1 MLRSNVRN
9 DTWGVEGMG
18 ETITPGAA
26 GRQSTATQ
34 WWSWPLATAVIAA
47 VWLTAYAAA
56 VMLEY
61 TSFTSLWFPPTAV
74 SYAAFAVFRRGAWPG
89 LILANLIGAQLTFME
104 AGLALPPLDTLL
116 YGSLFA
122 LTHCAAYWFAAAAT
136 LQSIP
141 RNAPPSLART
151 VGVFILGGI
160 AAALMASASGAWV
173 STTAGLV
180 PKTGSESMIL
190 PWLIGDVAGLV
201 ALGPLLLLVFRS
213 LAARLRVPIPH
224 RLHAFDDLPRPP
236 RNSGV
241 FALKL
246 LLVLGAA
253 SLSLLAVARAPGN
266 EPLLFIVYAAIM
278 LQLWIV
284 HTQGA
289 VESLVSIAL
298 FNLAIVA
305 LVFGL
310 RLGEHAL
317 TLQFAMIT
325 LAVGSY
331 YGLAV
336 PMLHA
341 DNAQLRRLLIQDALT
356 GAYNRHFFL
365 ELAQQSIRQSRMRE
379 QPASMLMLDLD
390 NLKHIN
396 DRYGHAAGD
405 RALAEIVHACR
416 SALSANDVLGRL
428 GGDEFGVLLPGL
440 DHAQAAQ
447 VAQRLLAAVRASVY
461 TFTGDI
467 RPSMSIGIAT
477 TQSDTD
483 DYDSLWL
490 RADSA
495 LYVAKRGGRD
505 RIAQEEVPG
514 AAETA

>member
-1 MLRSNVRN
+1 MR
-9 DTWGVEGMG
+9 
-18 ETITPGAA
+18 ETMTPGAA
-26 GRQSTATQ
+26 GRQRTAAQ
-34 WWSWPLATAVIAA
+34 WWSWPVATLVIVA
-47 VWLTAYAAA
+47 VWLIAYGAA
-56 VMLEY
+56 VMLAY
-61 TSFTSLWFPPTAV
+61 NAVTSLWFPPTAV

-89 LILANLIGAQLTFME
+89 LILANLVAAQVSFSQ
-104 AGLALPPLDTLL
+104 AGLELDPLHALL

-122 LTHCAAYWFAAAAT
+122 LTHCGAYWSAAAVT

-160 AAALMASASGAWV
+160 AAALMASVSGVWV
-173 STTAGLV
+173 STMAGLA
-180 PKTGSESMIL
+180 PKTGSASMIL

-201 ALGPLLLLVFRS
+201 ALGPLLLLVFRM
-213 LAARLRVPIPH
+213 LASQLRVPIPH

-236 RNSGV
+236 RNPGV

-253 SLSLLAVARAPGN
+253 SLSLLAIARAPDN

-310 RLGEHAL
+310 RLEAHAL

-365 ELAQQSIRQSRMRE
+365 ELSQQAIRQSRMRE
-379 QPASMLMLDLD
+379 QQASMLMLDLD

-405 RALAEIVHACR
+405 QALSQIAHVCR
-416 SALSANDVLGRL
+416 GALSANDVLGRL
-428 GGDEFGVLLPGL
+428 GGDEFGVLLPAMG
-440 DHAQAAQ
+440 HAEAAQ

-461 TFTGDI
+461 SFSDDI

-483 DYDSLWL
+483 DYDSLWM

-505 RIAQEEVPG
+505 RIAQEEAPF
-514 AAETA
+514 AEPA

>member
-1 MLRSNVRN
+1 
-9 DTWGVEGMG
+9 MG
-18 ETITPGAA
+18 ETMTPGAA
-26 GRQSTATQ
+26 GRQPAAAQ
-34 WWSWPLATAVIAA
+34 WWSWPLATSVIVAT
-47 VWLTAYAAA
+47 WLIAYGAA

-61 TSFTSLWFPPTAV
+61 ASFTSLWFPPTAV
-74 SYAAFAVFRRGAWPG
+74 SYAAFAVFQRGAWPG
-89 LILANLIGAQLTFME
+89 LILANLIGAQLTFE
-104 AGLALPPLDTLL
+104 QAGLGVGPLHILL

-141 RNAPPSLART
+141 RAAPPSLART

-160 AAALMASASGAWV
+160 AAALMASVSGIWV
-173 STTAGLV
+173 STMAGLA
-180 PKTGSESMIL
+180 PKSDSASMIL
-190 PWLIGDVAGLV
+190 PWLIGDIAGLV
-201 ALGPLLLLVFRS
+201 ALGPLLLLVFRK

-236 RNSGV
+236 RNARV

-253 SLSLLAVARAPGN
+253 GLSLLAVASTPGN
-266 EPLLFIVYAAIM
+266 EPLLFVVYAAIM

-298 FNLAIVA
+298 FNLTIVVM
-305 LVFGL
+305 VFGL

-341 DNAQLRRLLIQDALT
+341 DNVQLRRLLIHDALT

-365 ELAQQSIRQSRMRE
+365 ELSQQAIRQSRMRE

-405 RALAEIVHACR
+405 RALSQIAHVCR
-416 SALSANDVLGRL
+416 GALSANDVLGRL

-447 VAQRLLAAVRASVY
+447 VAQRLMAAVRASVY
-461 TFTGDI
+461 PFTGDI

-514 AAETA
+514 SAETV

>member
-1 MLRSNVRN
+1 MTL
-9 DTWGVEGMG
+9 
-18 ETITPGAA
+18 GAA
-26 GRQSTATQ
+26 GRQRTAAQ
-34 WWSWPLATAVIAA
+34 WWSWPAATLVIVA
-47 VWLTAYAAA
+47 VWLIAYGAAL
-56 VMLEY
+56 MLEY
-61 TSFTSLWFPPTAV
+61 KSFTSLWFPPTAV

-89 LILANLIGAQLTFME
+89 LLLANLIGAHLTFAH
-104 AGLALPPLDTLL
+104 AGLDLQPHQTV
-116 YGSLFA
+116 LFGIMFA
-122 LTHCAAYWFAAAAT
+122 STHCAAYWFAAAAT

-151 VGVFILGGI
+151 VGVFLLGGI
-160 AAALMASASGAWV
+160 VAGLVASVSGVWV
-173 STTAGLV
+173 STRAGLLAEADS
-180 PKTGSESMIL
+180 GSMVL
-190 PWLIGDVAGLV
+190 PWLIGDIAGLV
-201 ALGPLLLLVFRS
+201 ALGPLLLLGFRM
-213 LAARLRVPIPH
+213 LAAHLRVPIPH

-236 RNSGV
+236 RNPAA

-246 LLVLGAA
+246 ALVLGAA
-253 SLSLLAVARAPGN
+253 SLSLLAIAQAPNN
-266 EPLLFIVYAAIM
+266 EPLLFIVYMAIM

-298 FNLAIVA
+298 FNLMVVVQ
-305 LVFGL
+305 VFAMG
-310 RLGEHAL
+310 LGEHAL

-356 GAYNRHFFL
+356 GAYNRHFFV
-365 ELAQQSIRQSRMRE
+365 ELSQQAIRQSRMRE

-405 RALAEIVHACR
+405 QALSQIAHVCR
-416 SALSANDVLGRL
+416 GALSANDVLGRL
-428 GGDEFGVLLPGL
+428 GGDEFGVLLPSLG
-440 DHAQAAQ
+440 HSEAAQ
-447 VAQRLLAAVRASVY
+447 VAQRLLAAVRASTY
-461 TFTGDI
+461 PFTGDI

-483 DYDSLWL
+483 DYDSLWM

-505 RIAQEEVPG
+505 QIAQEEMPE
-514 AAETA
+514 AAETI